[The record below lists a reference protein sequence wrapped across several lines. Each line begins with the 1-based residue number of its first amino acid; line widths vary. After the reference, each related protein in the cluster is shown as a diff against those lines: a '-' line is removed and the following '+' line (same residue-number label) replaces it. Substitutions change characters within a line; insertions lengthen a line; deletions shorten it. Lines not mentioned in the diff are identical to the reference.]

1 MKPHPIVS
9 EQERE
14 MCLFAPKSMTAEIVR
29 LRIALLKLRR
39 EVERDLKRLT
49 KLQ

>member
-1 MKPHPIVS
+1 MKTHPIVT

-29 LRIALLKLRR
+29 LRLALLKFRR
-39 EVERDLKRLT
+39 VVDRELKRLT